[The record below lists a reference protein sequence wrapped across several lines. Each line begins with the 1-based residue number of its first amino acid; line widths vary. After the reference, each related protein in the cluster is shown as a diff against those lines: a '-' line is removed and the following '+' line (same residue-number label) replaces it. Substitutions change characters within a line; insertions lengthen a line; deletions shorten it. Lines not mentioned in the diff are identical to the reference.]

1 MSTTFQR
8 DSCVKMLLKDDI
20 LIFLE
25 VVWYTKRHIP
35 NLAKVSLSARK
46 VVEFLMK

>member
-1 MSTTFQR
+1 
-8 DSCVKMLLKDDI
+8 MLLKDDI

-25 VVWYTKRHIP
+25 EVWYTKRHIP